1 MRKEFFAGFT
11 TFLTMSYIIV
21 VNPSILSTP
30 GTGMSFSGVLTA
42 TVLLSFLMTLLMGV
56 YAELP
61 LAVAPGMGLNAF
73 FTFSLILGE
82 KIPWNQALGMVF
94 WAGVFFLIISLTPI
108 REKMAKSLSQ
118 NMKIATSVG
127 IGLFLCLIGLKS
139 AGIIVA
145 DQVTFVKM
153 GEFNSSSVLSVLGFI
168 LIFPLFSKKNPL
180 AFILPIFLITLISF
194 LLGMT
199 HAPLNFVSMPD
210 FETVFFK
217 LDFWGPLKWSMLPA
231 ILTIMFTDLFDSI
244 STFVGVSRASG
255 LHDKDGNPLRLR
267 EGLIV
272 DAFATMFAG
281 LFGTS
286 SGTAFIESASG
297 VEAGGRTKWTA
308 IFCSLFF
315 LPFFFLS
322 PMLEMIPA
330 YATAPVLIFVGLL
343 MFQHIKEIDFTH
355 IQKWM
360 PAVVTIVLIPF
371 SFSITKGL
379 VAGVLLEVVF
389 RLLSCWRKTVRE

>member
-1 MRKEFFAGFT
+1 MRKEFFAGLT

-153 GEFNSSSVLSVLGFI
+153 GEYHLSSLLSVLGFI

-217 LDFWGPLKWSMLPA
+217 LDF
-231 ILTIMFTDLFDSI
+231 
-244 STFVGVSRASG
+244 
-255 LHDKDGNPLRLR
+255 
-267 EGLIV
+267 
-272 DAFATMFAG
+272 
-281 LFGTS
+281 
-286 SGTAFIESASG
+286 
-297 VEAGGRTKWTA
+297 
-308 IFCSLFF
+308 
-315 LPFFFLS
+315 
-322 PMLEMIPA
+322 
-330 YATAPVLIFVGLL
+330 
-343 MFQHIKEIDFTH
+343 
-355 IQKWM
+355 
-360 PAVVTIVLIPF
+360 
-371 SFSITKGL
+371 
-379 VAGVLLEVVF
+379 
-389 RLLSCWRKTVRE
+389 